1 MLPLLAIAGAA
12 SLIGGGIKAISGAS
26 QKKQGKKLLKQIG
39 DSPQEQMPDEINQN
53 VTDAGIDAAT
63 GMPSEQYNIAMRNI
77 QRNQLWA
84 MRNAAGRRGGL
95 MALPTIM
102 AGTNDAIGN
111 LDATSAGMR
120 LANRQR
126 LYGARN
132 TAANWKDKLW
142 KTNVQDPWTM
152 KYNYGMGL
160 LGQGNENFVGGL
172 SDIAAGAGNAATIYK
187 GGSKK

>member
-1 MLPLLAIAGAA
+1 MSIGLIAAGAQA
-12 SLIGGGIKAISGAS
+12 VGGLIKGISGAR
-26 QKKQGKKLLKQIG
+26 QRRQGKKLLKQIG
-39 DSPQEQMPDEINQN
+39 DSPQQQMPDEINQN

-102 AGTNDAIGN
+102 AGTNDAVGN

-142 KTNVQDPWTM
+142 QTNIKNPWDL
-152 KYNYGMGL
+152 KYNYAMGL
-160 LGQGNENFVGGL
+160 LGQGNENLTSGI
-172 SDIAAGAGNAATIYK
+172 SDIAAGGLTALS
-187 GGSKK
+187 SKREKS

>member
-1 MLPLLAIAGAA
+1 MAPALIAGIAM
-12 SLIGGGIKAISGAS
+12 GVGGIVKGVTGAIQAG
-26 QKKQGKKLLKQIG
+26 KGKKLLKKIG
-39 DSPQEQMPDEINQN
+39 ESPQEQMPDEINQN

-102 AGTNDAIGN
+102 AGTNDATGN

-142 KTNVQDPWTM
+142 QTNIKNPWDL
-152 KYNYGMGL
+152 KYNYAMGL
-160 LGQGNENFVGGL
+160 LGQGNENLTSGISDISAGGL
-172 SDIAAGAGNAATIYK
+172 TALSGTG
-187 GGSKK
+187 